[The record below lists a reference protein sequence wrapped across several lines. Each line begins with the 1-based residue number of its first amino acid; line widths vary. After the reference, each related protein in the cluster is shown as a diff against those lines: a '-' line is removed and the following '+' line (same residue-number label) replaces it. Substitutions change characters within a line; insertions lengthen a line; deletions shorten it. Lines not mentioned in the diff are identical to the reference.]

1 MDLSWQTENK
11 LQTRPKGHGQG
22 LTLAK
27 PKKRNREMKKAYQDI
42 MMKNETS
49 KSDFFIVISYMATLR
64 Y

>member
-11 LQTRPKGHGQG
+11 LQTRPKGHDQV

-27 PKKRNREMKKAYQDI
+27 PKKRNREIKKAYQDI

-49 KSDFFIVISYMATLR
+49 KSDFVIAI
-64 Y
+64 

>member
-11 LQTRPKGHGQG
+11 LQTRSKVHGQV

-27 PKKRNREMKKAYQDI
+27 PKIWNREMKKAYQDI

-49 KSDFFIVISYMATLR
+49 KSDFFIVI
-64 Y
+64 